1 MTQTDGLLF
10 DPNTY
15 DPEQFDA
22 ETRRLLRATIDF
34 FEGQG
39 KKRLLDDDLKVV
51 WPAEFVDFVK
61 REKLFATFLTPSE
74 FADGDPN
81 KRWDA
86 ARNAALSE
94 IFGFYGL
101 TYWYTE
107 QVTILGLGPIWQ
119 SENKDAKLKAADDL
133 AAGEVMAF
141 GLSEREHGADV
152 YNTDMVLTPA
162 SEEDVANGILYRAT
176 GEKYYIGN
184 GNVASMVSVFGRRG
198 DIEGQDAYVFFA
210 ADSRHE
216 NYHLVD
222 NVVHMQIYVSTF
234 RLENYPVRAEDILH
248 TGVEAFAAALNTV
261 NIGKFNLCTCSIG
274 MVEHAFYEAITHA
287 QNRILYGNP
296 VTEFAHVRANFV
308 DSYARIVAMKLFS
321 QRSVDYLRSASL
333 DDRRYLLFNPVT
345 KAKVT
350 MEGETI
356 MRALHDVVAAKGYE
370 KNTMFREVAQLIGA
384 LPRLEGTVHVNVGL
398 VLKFMPNYMLNPKE
412 YPQIPTR
419 NDAADDVFF
428 WKQGPTRGAGKVQF
442 ADWTPAYEKHASIP
456 NVAPVLRAGAG
467 LQGVPH
473 HRRPRRRSAEG
484 SGFPAQRRPFV
495 LVDRLRPADSRAG
508 RADGRRQR
516 HRRPDLRLPDSR
528 LQHLCRCAARQ
539 AELDAGAAGLGA
551 RRDPQTRARRGAL
564 RPDVG
569 ASQGLRRRLRDAAL
583 TNERATQPCGR
594 TPASACRSGSTPV
607 EDRRRLGPRS
617 NSGTSSS
624 AAKRRRAGVL
634 SRSRARSR
642 RRGGS
647 AVAPLRQWP
656 SRRA

>member
-1 MTQTDGLLF
+1 MTATDGLLF
-10 DPNTY
+10 NPNTY

-51 WPAEFVDFVK
+51 WPADFVEFVK
-61 REKLFATFLTPSE
+61 REGLFATFLTPSE
-74 FADGDPN
+74 FAAGDEN

-198 DIEGQDAYVFFA
+198 DVEGQDAYVFFA

-296 VTEFAHVRANFV
+296 VTDFAHVRANFV
-308 DSYARIVAMKLFS
+308 DSYARIVAMKMFS

-333 DDRRYLLFNPVT
+333 EDRRYLLFNPVT

-398 VLKFMPNYMLNPKE
+398 VLKFMPNYMLNPGE
-412 YPQIPTR
+412 YPEIPSR
-419 NDAADDVFF
+419 NDPADDVFF

-442 ADWTPAYEKHASIP
+442 ADWTPAYEQHLGIP
-456 NVAPVLRAGAG
+456 NVARFYEQAQEFRQFLITAAPDADQQKDLDFLLNVGHLFSLIVYGQLILEQSA
-467 LQGVPH
+467 LMGVDPDMADIVDQIFDFQVRDFSTYAVALH
-473 HRRPRRRSAEG
+473 GKPS
-484 SGFPAQRRPFV
+484 STQAQQ
-495 LVDRLRPADSRAG
+495 DWA
-508 RADGRRQR
+508 
-516 HRRPDLRLPDSR
+516 
-528 LQHLCRCAARQ
+528 
-539 AELDAGAAGLGA
+539 LGA
-551 RRDPQTRARRGAL
+551 IRKPVADADRFDRVWERVKAYDGAYEM
-564 RPDVG
+564 RP
-569 ASQGLRRRLRDAAL
+569 
-583 TNERATQPCGR
+583 
-594 TPASACRSGSTPV
+594 
-607 EDRRRLGPRS
+607 
-617 NSGTSSS
+617 
-624 AAKRRRAGVL
+624 
-634 SRSRARSR
+634 
-642 RRGGS
+642 
-647 AVAPLRQWP
+647 
-656 SRRA
+656 